1 VLRAIDYAARCNL
14 NVSVKT
20 FTWLWWFILG
30 AVTAGENAS
39 FE

>member
-1 VLRAIDYAARCNL
+1 VLRAIEYAARCNM
-14 NVSVKT
+14 NVSVKI

-30 AVTAGENAS
+30 ADTARENAS